1 MDKGVIWG
9 MTFANTRALL
19 GDFSALE
26 ILVGR
31 FGLAWAA
38 LWGCE
43 ACQRLSQSSA
53 VRPPK
58 AARRRRY
65 AEMCSWRDEW
75 LFVAMGFCGI
85 FCYQFG
91 LKVLVQVAVVAV
103 EMRLC

>member
-1 MDKGVIWG
+1 MTVILVCG
-9 MTFANTRALL
+9 MTFVNTRALL
-19 GDFSALE
+19 WDFSALE

-31 FGLAWAA
+31 FCLAWAA

-58 AARRRRY
+58 VARRRRH
-65 AEMCSWRDEW
+65 AEVCLWRDKW
-75 LFVAMGFCGI
+75 LFAAMGFCGI

-91 LKVLVQVAVVAV
+91 LKVLIQVAVVAV

>member
-43 ACQRLSQSSA
+43 ACRLLSQPSA
-53 VRPPK
+53 VRQPK
-58 AARRRRY
+58 AARCRRY
-65 AEMCSWRDEW
+65 VEVCLWRDKW
-75 LFVAMGFCGI
+75 LFAAMGFCGI